1 MMTHSSNSRCGY
13 RRPAAML
20 EYGPMSQPAAGQ
32 PVQSPEV
39 KALSARILALRAVP
53 ILAALVVGIGLG
65 YLLWGRP
72 AAAPTAGPATPTAE
86 PRRFDVSADDDPA
99 LGPADAPIILI
110 EFSDY
115 SCGFCRRWHQETF
128 PDLMAAFPDQIRF
141 VYRDLP
147 VVGGGAVGYAA
158 AQAAECAGDQGSYWE
173 FHDALFSGQY
183 GLTREAYLQYAQDL
197 GLDADALA
205 ECLDTG
211 YHAAE
216 VEGDLTYAYSLGI
229 TSTPT
234 FFVNGIPVIGAQS
247 LLTFSQLIQAELSA
261 EP

>member
-1 MMTHSSNSRCGY
+1 MMTHSSNSRYGY

-20 EYGPMSQPAAGQ
+20 EYGPMSQLAADQ

-72 AAAPTAGPATPTAE
+72 AAAQTAGPATPTAE

-128 PDLMAAFPDQIRF
+128 PDMMAAFPDQIRF

-158 AQAAECAGDQGSYWE
+158 AQAADCAGDQGAYWE

-205 ECLDTG
+205 ECLATG

-216 VEGDLTYAYSLGI
+216 VQGDLTYAYNLGI

-247 LLTFSQLIQAELSA
+247 LLTFSQLIQAELTA
-261 EP
+261 E

>member
-1 MMTHSSNSRCGY
+1 
-13 RRPAAML
+13 ML
-20 EYGPMSQPAAGQ
+20 EYGLMSQPAAGQ

-39 KALSARILALRAVP
+39 NALSARILALRAAP

-72 AAAPTAGPATPTAE
+72 AAAPAAGPATPTAE
-86 PRRFDVSADDDPA
+86 PHRFDVSADDDPA

-110 EFSDY
+110 EFGDY
-115 SCGFCRRWHQETF
+115 SCGACRRWQQETF
-128 PDLMAAFPDQIRF
+128 RDLMAAYPDQIRF

-158 AQAAECAGDQGSYWE
+158 AQAADCAGDQGAYWE

-183 GLTREAYLQYAQDL
+183 GLTRGAYLQYAQDL

-205 ECLDTG
+205 ECLDTE

-216 VEGDLTYAYSLGI
+216 VQGDLTYAYNLGI

-247 LLTFSQLIQAELSA
+247 LLTFSQLIQAELA
-261 EP
+261 PD